1 MSSATMTLIG
11 LYNFAPYYNKDLFK
25 NLTLPDELD
34 KQTAI
39 DNILLFCGEN
49 EVLYPDLD
57 FNIDMIKMWST
68 KWQRTFQKWVELF
81 GLEYNPIENYDRM
94 EAWSDSHSLSSNDS
108 HSMSSSDSHS
118 LSSSESNSAS
128 ASDSSYNSNSM
139 KDDVSAFNV
148 STYSPASASAGNN
161 RSNASSISVGEN
173 KHGEIGDN
181 KHGELSQNKH
191 GELALDS
198 HRGRVHGNIGVT
210 TTQQMMQQEIDIQ
223 KFNIYD
229 EIAIIFAREFTL
241 AL

>member
-11 LYNFAPYYNKDLFK
+11 LYKYAPYYDKDLFK
-25 NLTLPDELD
+25 NLSLPSELD

-39 DNILLFCGEN
+39 DTILLFCGEN
-49 EVLYPDLD
+49 ELLYPALD
-57 FNIDMIKMWST
+57 FNIDLIGTWST
-68 KWQRTFQKWVELF
+68 KWTRTFQKWVELF
-81 GLEYNPIENYDRM
+81 DMEYNPIENYDRM
-94 EAWSDSHSLSSNDS
+94 EAWSDSHS
-108 HSMSSSDSHS
+108 M
-118 LSSSESNSAS
+118 SSSESNSAS
-128 ASDSSYNSNSM
+128 ASDSSYDSNST

-148 STYSPASASAGNN
+148 STYSPSSAGEGTNHAQAH
-161 RSNASSISVGEN
+161 SYSVGEN
-173 KHGEIGDN
+173 KR
-181 KHGELSQNKH
+181 

-223 KFNIYD
+223 RFNIYE